1 MNYYS
6 LFIYI
11 KFEYDGNNWEVTVL
25 IGFVL
30 LLRYIYI
37 VEINLGSFIFLVVV
51 VERKFKIEEIIVFK
65 E

>member
-37 VEINLGSFIFLVVV
+37 VEINSGSFIFLVVV